1 MKCFKHYD
9 LSDYFGTISK
19 KRASKQAYSIKTT
32 SRHWK
37 MKWDERWINSMKW
50 KWFKVPVKVEQI
62 NEFSDTVQS
71 KKKKKVAVMKW
82 AKGNEMKDE

>member
-1 MKCFKHYD
+1 
-9 LSDYFGTISK
+9 
-19 KRASKQAYSIKTT
+19 
-32 SRHWK
+32 
-37 MKWDERWINSMKW
+37 MKW

-62 NEFSDTVQS
+62 NEFTDTVQS